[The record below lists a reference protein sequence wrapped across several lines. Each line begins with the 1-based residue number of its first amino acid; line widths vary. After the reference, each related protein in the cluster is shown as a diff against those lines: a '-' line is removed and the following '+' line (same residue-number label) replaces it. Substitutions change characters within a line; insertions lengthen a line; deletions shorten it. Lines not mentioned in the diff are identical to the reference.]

1 MNIHKIWKNPFY
13 TNNPIN
19 AFSNLD
25 DLNFIVWFLTFVEPF
40 LNLLKGAAT
49 FLYSGGNVF
58 EISAKGNLKITD
70 SNKILYLF

>member
-25 DLNFIVWFLTFVEPF
+25 DLNFIVGF
-40 LNLLKGAAT
+40 
-49 FLYSGGNVF
+49 
-58 EISAKGNLKITD
+58 
-70 SNKILYLF
+70 